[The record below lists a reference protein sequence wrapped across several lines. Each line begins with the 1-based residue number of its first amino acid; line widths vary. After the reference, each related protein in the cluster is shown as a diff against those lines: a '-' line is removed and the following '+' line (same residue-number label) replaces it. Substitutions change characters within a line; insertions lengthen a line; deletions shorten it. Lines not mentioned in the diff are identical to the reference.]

1 MNQNID
7 VSPEQ
12 GGWKTFVSPQNA
24 PADGGAVKG
33 REEPVQ
39 EARQRACSRA
49 RSSASISL
57 VECALILRNGS
68 QMIVQF
74 GYVHCNRRGR
84 QGSGDAMRLVA
95 WNAADSA
102 LSCVWLRSKF
112 LVMPT
117 SIDISDQ
124 QR

>member
-12 GGWKTFVSPQNA
+12 GGWKTFVPPQNA

-33 REEPVQ
+33 REAPVQ
-39 EARQRACSRA
+39 EARQRACSSRRA
-49 RSSASISL
+49 SVSISL

-68 QMIVQF
+68 QMIVH

-84 QGSGDAMRLVA
+84 QGSGGCHPSGCLE
-95 WNAADSA
+95 
-102 LSCVWLRSKF
+102 CG
-112 LVMPT
+112 
-117 SIDISDQ
+117 
-124 QR
+124 